1 MCMFCTVIP
10 ATATVGI
17 ALNAKQKREVKED
30 LEKGKMLKKEIP
42 IVPLTFIA
50 IGSLVTISVATHSFL
65 YK

>member
-17 ALNAKQKREVKED
+17 ALNAKQKREVKEY
-30 LEKGKMLKKEIP
+30 LEKGKTPKKEIP
-42 IVPLTFIA
+42 IMPLTFIA
-50 IGSLVTISVATHSFL
+50 IGSLVAVSVATHSFL